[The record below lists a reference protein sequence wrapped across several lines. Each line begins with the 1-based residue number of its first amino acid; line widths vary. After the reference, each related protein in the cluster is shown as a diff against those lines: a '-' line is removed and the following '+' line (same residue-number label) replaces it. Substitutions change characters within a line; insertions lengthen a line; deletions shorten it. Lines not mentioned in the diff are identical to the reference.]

1 MCEDTCACPEM
12 QVGSLRVHAT
22 HMTCKTKHAPSHIV
36 LSIITYYGRQ
46 ARTDDNYRRIAAACL
61 LRSAGR
67 GASHSVASAASGASG
82 VKTTS
87 GVGTLSIMGGIML
100 VGIYLSIYISIY

>member
-46 ARTDDNYRRIAAACL
+46 ARTDDNDRRIATACL

-67 GASHSVASAASGASG
+67 GASHSVANGASG
-82 VKTTS
+82 GKTTS
-87 GVGTLSIMGGIML
+87 GVGTLSIMVGIMF
-100 VGIYLSIYISIY
+100 VGLYLSKNTRPT